1 MPLLRW
7 KDDYS
12 MHLEQLDEHHK
23 RFITIVNRLYDSVMT
38 TTAMESV
45 QPVISELMDYSS
57 YHFSAEEQFMREH
70 AHEGLEGHAAQH
82 RYFSEK
88 IAELQQMQRD
98 DQLVLARELIVF
110 LGDWLLHHILEND
123 KRYAA

>member
-7 KDDYS
+7 RDDYS
-12 MHLEQLDEHHK
+12 VHLEQLDEHHK
-23 RFITIVNRLYDSVMT
+23 QFIGMVNRLYDSVMT
-38 TTAMESV
+38 TTAMGSV
-45 QPVISELMDYSS
+45 QPIIGELVSYSS

-70 AHEGLEGHAAQH
+70 AHPGLDEHVAQH

-98 DQLVLARELIVF
+98 DQLGLARELIVF
-110 LGDWLLHHILEND
+110 LGDWLLHHILEKD
-123 KRYAA
+123 KRYAV